1 MSSQD
6 GFLDAMVFDDA
17 GDVGETA
24 SAGFAGGAGVG
35 VAGDGAGVGGV
46 GGAGSV
52 NDPATA
58 SASGAPANV
67 SFKEGI
73 GELEEIIREL
83 EGGQLEL
90 EDSLLKYER
99 GVGLL
104 RALQSKISDA
114 EQKVTVLLGEIE
126 PESSDAIDEQLS

>member
-17 GDVGETA
+17 GNAEDVEYA
-24 SAGFAGGAGVG
+24 VDAGSAGGA
-35 VAGDGAGVGGV
+35 
-46 GGAGSV
+46 
-52 NDPATA
+52 NDPATT